1 MSDITFD
8 LVTRYGD
15 CRVAFQLRTSF
26 SCIFSLIYIPP
37 FLVVAVNATLLLLDE
52 QWTDDLENTTSNTFL
67 ILSGKLKS
75 KVSI

>member
-1 MSDITFD
+1 MVNKF
-8 LVTRYGD
+8 GG

-26 SCIFSLIYIPP
+26 QCIFSLIYIPP
-37 FLVVAVNATLLLLDE
+37 FSVVPVNATVLLLDE

-67 ILSGKLKS
+67 VLSGKLKS